1 MEEIRRAEL
10 RGKEIRYINKDGRNW
25 YAVTDLD
32 NKMALSEYC
41 FRYYLG
47 DEILR
52 AAVKDGRGKEM
63 KFVNTDQVRKVG
75 KRTKSAAKRR
85 YGHYADL
92 LDEYEFRKEG
102 KAVAEACLPKKE
114 AQAEEVKSESV
125 PTIDDLIALLKK
137 KGAKSVRIEF

>member
-1 MEEIRRAEL
+1 MEEIRRVEL
-10 RGKEIRYINKDGRNW
+10 VGKEIRYINKDGRNW
-25 YAVTDLD
+25 YAVVDLH

-41 FRYYLG
+41 FKYYLG
-47 DEILR
+47 DELLR
-52 AAVKDGRGKEM
+52 ADVNERRGKEM
-63 KFVNTDQVRKVG
+63 RFVNTDQVRKVG
-75 KRTKSAAKRR
+75 KLTKSATKRR

-92 LDEYEFRKEG
+92 LDEYEFGEEN
-102 KAVAEACLPKKE
+102 KAVTEACLPKKA